1 MIAHKWAQKHREKH
15 EKLPPVGAPPQGGLV
30 GVVAALKE
38 KAATAAE
45 AGIAKITA
53 VPTEH
58 DGLYG
63 RSAQPEELYEDEDV
77 LLPTYASRS
86 LTQAI
91 PKYRLQNRELPAR
104 VAAQLLKD
112 EVVLDTTPQLNLAR
126 WVPPAQLRAAHRTA

>member
-1 MIAHKWAQKHREKH
+1 MRSVISSSMIAHKWAQKHREKH
-15 EKLPPVGAPPQGGLV
+15 ENLPVGAPPQGGLV

-38 KAATAAE
+38 KAAAAAE

-58 DGLYG
+58 EDRYG

-86 LTQAI
+86 LTAAI
-91 PKYRLQNRELPAR
+91 PKYRLQNKELPAR

-126 WVPPAQLRAAHRTA
+126 